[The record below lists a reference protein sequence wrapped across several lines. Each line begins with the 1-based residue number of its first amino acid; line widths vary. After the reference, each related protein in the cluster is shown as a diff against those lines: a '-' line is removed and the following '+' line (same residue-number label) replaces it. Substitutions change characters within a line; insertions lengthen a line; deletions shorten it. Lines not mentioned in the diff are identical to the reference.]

1 VKWPAIY
8 FCLAFCLLIGAVR
21 ASGQAEAQVSEI
33 ETLNSSGWLAIKI
46 TCNAYG
52 SWDDGSG
59 QDYAGVSIGDST
71 YHGCQLN
78 DPNGQ
83 SNHEESGGPYAAD
96 PLQETVVLP
105 VTVSGT
111 WDYWASFW
119 IWNWECDTDTEGCQG
134 YSYDDYWGYTLG
146 NAGYPIQCEL
156 NGDTCYGDYDGT
168 YYLTN
173 YSGLEYA
180 YSGDSS
186 TGAFGT
192 FYVDALAID
201 ISPGYYT
208 LDGGEQ
214 VTFTAGAS
222 NTGNFLPFYQWTLV
236 SGPGS
241 GTVSGSSDQNYTY
254 TAPSQVTSGNTTA
267 TIKGCITNLTS
278 SPVCQTVTIDL
289 LLETISVDTPNPNVL
304 LANGSTASL
313 QANITNGAENATAT
327 WTSSLGVSIPS
338 GLSTTYTA
346 PAASATI
353 FPSSNTATDTITS
366 TVQGSSPAVSAATS
380 LTLVEPVTITNVSP
394 ASWTAGTANI
404 PVTITGTGFS
414 ANSVVTISSPSWPS
428 MTYTC
433 TPTASPTTIPCS
445 VTIPANLSNM
455 PASQGATISV
465 STTTSGL
472 TSSFTYATTISI
484 VPIAYTYSISLLTS
498 TSSLTYGYSSTITPV
513 ITCKVASTGAACAGN
528 VSNPQLANF
537 KILSGPGSLSN
548 TSNAASTSFTDN
560 VLIAYPAQNATVQG
574 CASVST
580 TVCASTNF
588 SIPVTSITLNP
599 PTMAAPLAGGKTQAF
614 TASIQNEGTAT
625 GLTWTLT
632 PTPSSA
638 APGTL
643 TSATTTITVQGSP
656 TSGTSGPNTYT
667 APATIT
673 SAAAVT
679 LNVCMTANTSI
690 CATPVTIQLPG
701 FSIAA
706 TNNNP
711 SQTALSLGHSMSYTI
726 NASALDGFNG
736 TVALLVSGLP
746 AGVTAKLSAPSITT
760 STSGSVTLTLTSA
773 YSTSTFIGNSTITV
787 TGTSGSMVIP
797 ASIPLT
803 TQPLQYAGKCG
814 VPTTISKFYPNPLY
828 PY

>member
-1 VKWPAIY
+1 MKGPAIY
-8 FCLAFCLLIGAVR
+8 FCLAFCLLFGAVR
-21 ASGQAEAQVSEI
+21 ASGQAEAQVSEM
-33 ETLNSSGWLAIKI
+33 ETLNGSGWLAIKI
-46 TCNAYG
+46 TCDAYG

-83 SNHEESGGPYAAD
+83 SNYVNTGVFYGNNIQYFD
-96 PLQETVVLP
+96 LP
-105 VTVSGT
+105 VTQSGT

-119 IWNWECDTDTEGCQG
+119 IWMTDCDSDTEDCQG
-134 YSYDDYWGYTLG
+134 YPYSDYWGYTLG
-146 NAGYPIQCEL
+146 GAGYPIECGL

-168 YYLTN
+168 YWLTI

-180 YSGDSS
+180 YSGNSS

-201 ISPGYYT
+201 ISPGYST
-208 LDGGEQ
+208 LEGGEE
-214 VTFTAGAS
+214 VTFTAAAS

-241 GTVSGSSDQNYTY
+241 GIVSGSSDQDYTY
-254 TAPSQVTSGNTTA
+254 TAPSQITSGNTTA

-278 SPVCQTVTIDL
+278 SPVCQKVTIDL
-289 LLETISVDTPNPNVL
+289 LQETISVGNPNPNVL
-304 LANGSTASL
+304 LANGSTSAL
-313 QANITNGAENATAT
+313 NAYIDNGAANATAT
-327 WTSSLGVSIPS
+327 WTSSQGASIPS

-346 PAASATI
+346 PAASRAM
-353 FPSSNTATDTITS
+353 FPSSNTATDSITA

-380 LTLVEPVTITNVSP
+380 LTLVEPVTVTNVSP

-433 TPTASPTTIPCS
+433 APTASPTTIPCS

-472 TSSFTYATTISI
+472 TSPFTYGTTIGI

-548 TSNAASTSFTDN
+548 TSNAASTSFTDS

-690 CATPVTIQLPG
+690 CATPVTIHLPG
-701 FSIAA
+701 FSITA

-711 SQTALSLGHSMSYTI
+711 SQTALSLGHSMSYAI
-726 NASALDGFNG
+726 NASALDGFSG
-736 TVALLVSGLP
+736 TVALSVSGLP
-746 AGVTAKLSAPSITT
+746 TGVTAKLSAPSITT

-773 YSTSTFIGNSTITV
+773 YSTSTYIGNSTISV
-787 TGTSGSMVIP
+787 TGSSGSMAVP

-803 TQPLQYAGKCG
+803 TRPLQYAGQCN

>member
-1 VKWPAIY
+1 MKRSAIY
-8 FCLAFCLLIGAVR
+8 FCLAFCLLFGAVK
-21 ASGQAEAQVSEI
+21 ASGQAWAQVSEM
-33 ETLNSSGWLAIKI
+33 ETLNSNGWLAIKI
-46 TCNAYG
+46 DCYAYG
-52 SWDDGSG
+52 SWINEDGG
-59 QDYAGVSIGDST
+59 QDYPGVSIGSST
-71 YHGCQLN
+71 LHGCQLN

-83 SNHEESGGPYAAD
+83 YNFQDSGGPYAGYELHESLD
-96 PLQETVVLP
+96 FP

-119 IWNWECDTDTEGCQG
+119 IWMPECDSDTEDCQG

-146 NAGYPIQCEL
+146 DAGYPVACEL

-168 YYLTN
+168 YWLTN

-241 GTVSGSSDQNYTY
+241 GVVSGSSDQSYTY
-254 TAPSQVTSGNTTA
+254 TAPAQITSGNTTA
-267 TIKGCITNLTS
+267 TVKGCITNLTT

-289 LLETISVDTPNPNVL
+289 LLETITVDTPNPNVL
-304 LANGSTASL
+304 LANSSTASL
-313 QANITNGAENATAT
+313 QANITNGADNATAT

-346 PAASATI
+346 PAASSAL
-353 FPSSNTATDTITS
+353 FPSSNTATDNITA

-394 ASWTAGTANI
+394 ASWTAGTA
-404 PVTITGTGFS
+404 PFTVTITGAGLSTS
-414 ANSVVTISSPSWPS
+414 SEVTISSSSWPS
-428 MTYTC
+428 MTYPC
-433 TPTASPTTIPCS
+433 TPTSSPTSITCT

-455 PASQGATISV
+455 AASQGATISV
-465 STTTSGL
+465 GTTTNGL
-472 TSSFTYATTISI
+472 TSSYTYSNTISI
-484 VPIAYTYSISLLTS
+484 APVVYTYGISLQPS

-528 VSNPQLANF
+528 VQNPQEANF
-537 KILSGPGSLSN
+537 KILSGPGSLSS
-548 TSNAASTSFTDN
+548 TLNAASTTFTDN
-560 VLIAYPAQNATVQG
+560 ALIAYPSQNATVQG

-580 TVCASTNF
+580 SVCATTNF
-588 SIPVTSITLNP
+588 TIPATTITLNP
-599 PTMAAPLAGGKTQAF
+599 PTMPGPLTGGKTQTF
-614 TASIQNEGTAT
+614 TASIQNEGSAT

-632 PTPSSA
+632 PSPSSA

-656 TSGTSGPNTYT
+656 ASGTSSNTYN
-667 APATIT
+667 APATVAT
-673 SAAAVT
+673 LTTVT
-679 LNVCMTANTSI
+679 LNACMTANTSI
-690 CATPVTIQLPG
+690 CATPVAITLDPAPT
-701 FSIAA
+701 FSITA
-706 TNNNP
+706 TP
-711 SQTALSLGHSMSYTI
+711 VSGSQPALSMGHSMSYTV
-726 NASALDGFNG
+726 NVSALYAFTG
-736 TVALLVSGLP
+736 TVALSTGALP
-746 AGVTAKLSAPSITT
+746 AGVTASFSPTSITT
-760 STSGSVTLTLTSA
+760 SGTSTLTLTAA
-773 YSTSTFIGNSTITV
+773 YSTSTYIGNSTTTV
-787 TGTSGSMVIP
+787 TGTSGSTAIP
-797 ASIPLT
+797 ASFTLT
-803 TQPLQYAGKCG
+803 TRPLQYKGDCG
-814 VPTTISKFYPNPLY
+814 VQ
-828 PY
+828 